1 MPERDAPLLDMRG
14 ITVRFGMG
22 RRAGFGPRE
31 TTVACDDVALDVRAG
46 ETVGLVGESGSGK
59 STLCRVAVLLQRP
72 DGGEVVFR
80 GTDLTALRPSA
91 LRAERKNLQ
100 MIFQDPRS
108 SLNPRWRVRRSLLRP
123 LRVHGT
129 GPWADEEEALH
140 RLLDDVD
147 LDHRLAERY
156 PHELSG
162 GQAQRVCIARA
173 LALRP
178 SLVIADEALSGLDVT
193 TQESIL
199 DLMVALRE
207 QYGTAFLF
215 VSHDLRVV
223 KRISSRAAVMNRGRI
238 VEFRPTDELFADPRD
253 AYTRTL
259 LTDVVHTERTPY
271 RPGGTSRKDG

>member
-1 MPERDAPLLDMRG
+1 MAGREDPLLALRG
-14 ITVRFGMG
+14 VTVRFGTGG
-22 RRAGFGPRE
+22 RTGFGARE
-31 TTVACDDVALDVRAG
+31 TTLACDDVTLDVRAG

-59 STLCRVAVLLQRP
+59 STLCRVAVMLQRP
-72 DGGEVVFR
+72 DAGAVVFR
-80 GTDLTALRPSA
+80 GTDLTTLRRSA
-91 LRAERKNLQ
+91 LRAERRSLQ

-129 GPWADEEEALH
+129 GPWASEEEALH
-140 RLLDDVD
+140 RLLDDVE
-147 LDHRLAERY
+147 LDHEIAGRF

-199 DLMVALRE
+199 ELIAALRE
-207 QYGTAFLF
+207 EYGTAFLF

-223 KRISSRAAVMNRGRI
+223 RRISSRVAVMNRGRV
-238 VEFRPTDELFADPRD
+238 VEFRPTAELFADPRD
-253 AYTRTL
+253 EYTRTL
-259 LTDVVHTERTPY
+259 LTDVVHADRTPR
-271 RPGGTSRKDG
+271 RPDGTPREEM